1 VRSVFRGVKA
11 VAVGH
16 AHEAVR
22 PLLLQVKEYERF
34 MLRAAV
40 EHSHEAAREAL
51 AKNPLV
57 GRSEIGD
64 QVLSDYIPEFSQDM
78 TLPAT

>member
-1 VRSVFRGVKA
+1 VRQPF
-11 VAVGH
+11 
-16 AHEAVR
+16 VR
-22 PLLLQVKEYERF
+22 QTAWVKEYERL